1 VLHFVSCCTA
11 SSADPFVVVSSVCVS
26 PYISFSSLCP
36 YIYYPNACSNIH
48 CSWDLG
54 WRLVCIMA
62 HIPLSITE
70 CWYECLPA
78 QDLVLAGANDSH
90 NWRSI
95 VLSLLVIGFVIV
107 GILTAI
113 YLLGY
118 VDEMLY
124 WSGQRMKLGEYL
136 QGDLTPRRMPPV
148 WISHTHFVFQTDD
161 GALAYLDTTNDT
173 VSLLV
178 TNHTLVSPVPC
189 SRTHSTPK
197 IIDHNSLSK
206 TRLGWGYGRIARQ
219 TAQRTN

>member
-1 VLHFVSCCTA
+1 
-11 SSADPFVVVSSVCVS
+11 
-26 PYISFSSLCP
+26 
-36 YIYYPNACSNIH
+36 
-48 CSWDLG
+48 
-54 WRLVCIMA
+54 M
-62 HIPLSITE
+62 
-70 CWYECLPA
+70 
-78 QDLVLAGANDSH
+78 LAGANDSH

-124 WSGQRMKLGEYL
+124 WSGRRMKLGEYL
-136 QGDLTPRRMPPV
+136 QGDLTPRRMPPL

-178 TNHTLVSPVPC
+178 TNHTLVSPVAY
-189 SRTHSTPK
+189 SRTHNTK
-197 IIDHNSLSK
+197 EIIDHNSLSK
-206 TRLGWGYGRIARQ
+206 IRLG
-219 TAQRTN
+219 